1 MPEAWKQ
8 WEGQI
13 IEGLFPL
20 QKYLGG
26 SDHSAVFLTERADQ
40 EPHRAAIKLILA
52 DPASSEIELS
62 HWRAAAQLF
71 HPHLLHLYQMGR
83 CQLDDVSLLYLVM
96 ECADEDLS
104 LILPQRA
111 LAGEETRDMVAPVL
125 DALGC
130 IHRQGFVHGRL
141 RPSNIMAVG
150 DKIKL
155 STDSLIRS
163 TETAKLRKP
172 TVYDPPEAGSGRLS
186 PASDIWSL
194 GITLVE
200 TLTQH
205 PPAWERVGHED
216 PALPK
221 SLPAPF
227 ADIARN
233 CLRRD
238 PNLRYTVADVSS
250 RLNPPKSAAAVAT
263 AVPVPAVPAQL
274 SATDRAPQSFSV
286 PPRSAAKPQKHVSQ
300 PPPLLGFPLTR
311 FLFPVIAMGIVL
323 GLVFMVSRVWN
334 HRSHSPQAS
343 VSTAENVKP
352 QSHVPAKSAKAKSSS
367 ASSPSSAKPAQQH
380 LPQSAVK
387 TTGEKQAVKEPPVS
401 GAPVA
406 SASEPAASLKSSA
419 GVMVPGEILDQV
431 LPDVS
436 QKARDTI
443 FGKVRVSVKINVDA
457 SGNITSVDFDSP
469 GPSKYFAD
477 QALEAA
483 RRWEFAPAKVDGRNA
498 ATEWIVRFEFSQL
511 DTQVFPKQTAP

>member
-13 IEGLFPL
+13 IEGRFPL
-20 QKYLGG
+20 RQYLGG
-26 SDHSAVFLTERADQ
+26 SEHSAVFLTERAEQ

-71 HPHLLHLYQMGR
+71 HPHLLRLFQTGR

-104 LILPQRA
+104 QILPQRA
-111 LAGEETRDMVAPVL
+111 LAAEEALDMLAPVL

-141 RPSNIMAVG
+141 KPSNIMAVG

-172 TVYDPPEAGSGRLS
+172 SVYDPPEAGNGRLS
-186 PASDIWSL
+186 PASDTWSL

-205 PPAWERVGHED
+205 APAWERVGHED
-216 PALPK
+216 PILPN

-227 ADIARN
+227 AAVTRN

-238 PNLRYTVADVSS
+238 PILRCTIADISS
-250 RLNPPKSAAAVAT
+250 RLYPAKATAAVAAAIPVSAAAAPPL
-263 AVPVPAVPAQL
+263 VP
-274 SATDRAPQSFSV
+274 DRSLQSFSV
-286 PPRSAAKPQKHVSQ
+286 PPRPAAKPQKHVSQ
-300 PPPLLGFPLTR
+300 PAPLLGFPLSR
-311 FLFPVIAMGIVL
+311 FLFPAVALGIVL
-323 GLVFMVSRVWN
+323 GLFLMVQKVWD
-334 HRSHSPQAS
+334 RGSHSPQVS
-343 VSTAENVKP
+343 VSTPQSGKP
-352 QSHVPAKSAKAKSSS
+352 QSHAPGKSAKVKSS
-367 ASSPSSAKPAQQH
+367 SSPSSSARSTQQH
-380 LPQSAVK
+380 PPASTVK
-387 TTGEKQAVKEPPVS
+387 TTSDKQPVNKPADS
-401 GAPVA
+401 IAPVA
-406 SASEPAASLKSSA
+406 SASEPAAHPKSSA
-419 GVMVPGEILDQV
+419 GAVVPGEILDQV
-431 LPDVS
+431 LPEVP

-443 FGKVRVSVKINVDA
+443 HGTVRVSVRINVDA
-457 SGNITSVDFDSP
+457 SGNVTSADFDSP
-469 GPSKYFAD
+469 GPSQYFAD
-477 QALEAA
+477 QALAAA
-483 RRWEFAPAKVDGRNA
+483 RRWEFAPAKVDGRNV